1 MILIIKKAI
10 AKAEATIPAFFNRFR
25 IIRYINYSIKKRNN
39 KTKINL

>member
-10 AKAEATIPAFFNRFR
+10 AKTEARIPAFFSRFH
-25 IIRYINYSIKKRNN
+25 IIRYINYLIKKRNN